1 MQFSPEQLRRA
12 RILAGLSQRALA
24 RRAGVSESLVVR
36 AEGGASPQVTTVKSL
51 ADALSIPVA
60 DLYTDEAAAVS
71 R

>member
-1 MQFSPEQLRRA
+1 
-12 RILAGLSQRALA
+12 
-24 RRAGVSESLVVR
+24 VSESLVVR